1 VKPDAAAARVSD
13 AYRASA
19 FGLVWQ
25 ADLPMTRF
33 RTCESPALAPDVRIS
48 RVGALPPRAGGVE
61 INRGWIY
68 ADGIRLVWEEEV
80 GFDLRGSERIDYAP
94 GPAWSGALPD
104 AFYSTVAALTLAW
117 RGLLPFHASTVAIDG
132 RAVLIAGPAG
142 TGKSTLAAA
151 LTGQG
156 ARWLADDLSAVSRDA
171 AGRFHAHPGRIVA
184 RLHAPVCTW
193 IGAIEHRPANADPR
207 GKRLVGLADV
217 ADVEA
222 TELAG
227 ILALGMEAGPLAAIR
242 RPEMLTR
249 QMFRPRWL
257 AQLPNAPLRRLQL
270 LALAS
275 KLPVIGVPVAEMRDA
290 AAFHAQGEAV
300 LALVRSAL

>member
-1 VKPDAAAARVSD
+1 VKPDAAAALGAV

-25 ADLPMTRF
+25 ADLPLTRF
-33 RTCESPALAPDVRIS
+33 RGCESLATVPDVRIG
-48 RVGALPPRAGGVE
+48 RVAALPPRAGGVE

-68 ADGIRLVWEEEV
+68 ADGIRLVWDDEV
-80 GFDLRGSERIDYAP
+80 AFDLRGSERIDYAR

-117 RGLLPFHASTVAIDG
+117 RGLLPFHASTVAVDG
-132 RAVLIAGPAG
+132 RAVLIVGAAG

-151 LTGQG
+151 LRTQG

-171 AGRFHAHPGRIVA
+171 AGRFHAHPGRTAA
-184 RLHAPVCTW
+184 RLHAAVCTW
-193 IGAIEHRPANADPR
+193 IAATERRPANAEPR
-207 GKRLVGLADV
+207 GKRLVGLAD
-217 ADVEA
+217 AANVEA
-222 TELAG
+222 MELAG
-227 ILALGMEAGPLAAIR
+227 MLALGMEAGPLTAIR
-242 RPEMLTR
+242 RPAMLTR

-257 AQLPNAPLRRLQL
+257 AQLPNAPLRRLQV

-290 AAFHAQGEAV
+290 AAFRAQGEAV
-300 LALVRSAL
+300 LALIRSAL

>member
-1 VKPDAAAARVSD
+1 VKPVRAAARGGD

-25 ADLPMTRF
+25 ADLPLTRF
-33 RTCESPALAPDVRIS
+33 RGCESPATVPDVRIG
-48 RVGALPPRAGGVE
+48 RVAALLPRAGGVE

-80 GFDLRGSERIDYAP
+80 AFDLHGAERIDYAP

-132 RAVLIAGPAG
+132 RAVLIAGTAG
-142 TGKSTLAAA
+142 VGKSTLAAA
-151 LTGQG
+151 LMGQG

-171 AGRFHAHPGRIVA
+171 AGRFHAHPGRTAA
-184 RLHAPVCTW
+184 RLHASVCTW
-193 IGAIEHRPANADPR
+193 IAATERRPAKADPR
-207 GKRLVGLADV
+207 GKRLVELVDA
-217 ADVEA
+217 ANVEP

-227 ILALGMEAGPLAAIR
+227 MLALGLEAGPLAGFR
-242 RPEMLTR
+242 RPAMLTR
-249 QMFRPRWL
+249 QTFRPRWL
-257 AQLPNAPLRRLQL
+257 AQLPNAPLRRLQV

-275 KLPVIGVPVAEMRDA
+275 KLPVIGVPVVEMRDA
-290 AAFHAQGEAV
+290 AAFRAQGEAV
-300 LALVRSAL
+300 LALIRSTL